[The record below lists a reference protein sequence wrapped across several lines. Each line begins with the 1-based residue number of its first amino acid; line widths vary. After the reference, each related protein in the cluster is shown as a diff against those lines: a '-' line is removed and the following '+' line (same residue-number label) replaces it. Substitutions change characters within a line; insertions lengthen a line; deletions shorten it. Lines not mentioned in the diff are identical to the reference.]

1 MPNVEQILEQFDLLV
16 EVHRLRGRDV
26 GPAAAA
32 AAGRRPVA
40 PGAVVRRRAD
50 ESRAEADGN
59 VQRSHL
65 VDVRLQDHSLQMV
78 Q

>member
-26 GPAAAA
+26 GPAA